1 LVRNIVRS
9 NDVTSLMADYYQ
21 LIARALANL
30 GNADEPQRVA
40 VYGCVRAA
48 LVKELSSLTPPP
60 SESEIARERMSLEA
74 AIRDIEADAT
84 RRSRVDAGPAWKM
97 NPELEPSLPEDSDRP
112 TPGHTS
118 SARAA
123 RSTPSRENGIQGPES
138 IAANRAGNHEFTP
151 RSAEALAAINA
162 YRESVAEHLSKVPA
176 SLDRDSLDTQSGAK
190 DHRTV
195 PPHRRLKA
203 ELKPRHMPPRLPMGQ
218 RQSDESIAPTRSH
231 YPLKAI
237 VSFLSAFVVV
247 AMTLLVYYYGHQLG
261 GIFVRQ
267 SETPAQHDPARL
279 EPEVVGNI
287 DPHLTGRSSTASQ
300 SDWSQ
305 KPRAQRAALY
315 EEDPADDSGKRYAGS
330 VVWETERAS
339 PDQPLAVRAQLEIP
353 ERRLSM
359 TMSVRPN
366 PDKTLSASLS
376 VEIVFKV
383 PEDFPFGGIS
393 NVLGIVMKESEDMRG
408 APLAIA
414 GIKITSGVFLIGL
427 SATDSDKKS
436 NQEMLDDRPWFDI
449 PIVYENKGRA
459 ILAIEKGPPG
469 EAAFKEA
476 FATWK

>member
-1 LVRNIVRS
+1 LVRNIVARA

-30 GNADEPQRVA
+30 GNADESQRLA
-40 VYGCVRAA
+40 VYECVRAA
-48 LVKELSSLTPPP
+48 LVKELSSFTPPP

-84 RRSRVDAGPAWKM
+84 HRSRVDAGPAWKT
-97 NPELEPSLPEDSDRP
+97 NPELEPSFPEDSDRP
-112 TPGHTS
+112 TPGRTS

-123 RSTPSRENGIQGPES
+123 WSTPSRDG
-138 IAANRAGNHEFTP
+138 
-151 RSAEALAAINA
+151 

-176 SLDRDSLDTQSGAK
+176 SLDRDSLDTQSGAN

-195 PPHRRLKA
+195 PPHRGLKA
-203 ELKPRHMPPRLPMGQ
+203 ELKPRHMPPRPPMGQ
-218 RQSDESIAPTRSH
+218 RQYDESIAPTRSQ

-237 VSFLSAFVVV
+237 VSFLGAFVVV

-261 GIFVRQ
+261 NIFVRQ

-279 EPEVVGNI
+279 DPEVVGNI
-287 DPHLTGRSSTASQ
+287 DPHLTGRSYTARQ

-305 KPRAQRAALY
+305 KPHAQRAALY

-353 ERRLSM
+353 ERQLSM

>member
-1 LVRNIVRS
+1 MTC
-9 NDVTSLMADYYQ
+9 TSMADYYQ
-21 LIARALANL
+21 LIARSLANL
-30 GNADEPQRVA
+30 GNAEKPRRVA
-40 VYGCVRAA
+40 VYECARAA
-48 LVKELSSLTPPP
+48 LVKELSSATPPP

-84 RRSRVDAGPAWKM
+84 SRSRVDAGPAWKT
-97 NPELEPSLPEDSDRP
+97 NPELEPSFPEDSDRP
-112 TPGHTS
+112 TPGRTS
-118 SARAA
+118 SARVA
-123 RSTPSRENGIQGPES
+123 RSTPSRETGSQGPES
-138 IAANRAGNHEFTP
+138 IAANRARNHESTP
-151 RSAEALAAINA
+151 LSAEALAAINA
-162 YRESVAEHLSKVPA
+162 YRESVAEHLSKVQTA
-176 SLDRDSLDTQSGAK
+176 SLDRDSLDPESGAK
-190 DHRTV
+190 DDRTV
-195 PPHRRLKA
+195 PRHRRLIA
-203 ELKPRHMPPRLPMGQ
+203 ELKPRHMPPRPPMGQ
-218 RQSDESIAPTRSH
+218 RQSDEGITPTRSH
-231 YPLKAI
+231 HPLKAI
-237 VSFLSAFVVV
+237 VSFLTAFVVV
-247 AMTLLVYYYGHQLG
+247 AMTLLVYYYGRQLRA
-261 GIFVRQ
+261 VSVEQ

-287 DPHLTGRSSTASQ
+287 DPHLTGASSTASQ
-300 SDWSQ
+300 SSVDWSQ
-305 KPRAQRAALY
+305 EPRAQRAALY

-366 PDKTLSASLS
+366 PDKALPASLT

-393 NVLGIVMKESEDMRG
+393 NVLGIVMKESEEMRG

-414 GIKITSGVFLIGL
+414 GVTITNGVFLIGL

-436 NQEMLDDRPWFDI
+436 NQELLDDLPWFDI

-469 EAAFKEA
+469 EAAF
-476 FATWK
+476 